1 MAPPTGR
8 SGILSPVRRVVLLL
22 TALVLSAVLAACGG
36 GGFAVGGA
44 AQDDGGPTVARTP
57 LQALNGPP
65 VVAPLAVPLK
75 LKLARDGSAPGF
87 DNPLRKEPRAG
98 LVADL
103 DTGQVLWAKAASRS
117 LPIASVTKL
126 MTALVVNGNSK
137 PTERVRISRLAVA
150 AQGSRVG
157 LLPLYKN
164 VQLETMLYGLLL
176 PSGNDAAV
184 ALAEHVAGD
193 VPSFVSMMNSQADAL
208 GLHCTTFDSPSG
220 FEEVR
225 RQRDAKNRS
234 CATDLAILGKAVL
247 DQPRL
252 AKIVGSTSAIR
263 PFPIKGRRIFFSN
276 HNPMLKDG
284 YPGTLGLKTGY
295 TDAAGKTFVGA
306 ARRGGHRLVVVLLNT
321 PDIGRQAEKLLDRG
335 FAAVAKSGV
344 GR

>member
-1 MAPPTGR
+1 M
-8 SGILSPVRRVVLLL
+8 RRAVPLLL
-22 TALVLSAVLAACGG
+22 ALLVGAVLSGCGG
-36 GGFAVGGA
+36 GVAGVTASSG
-44 AQDDGGPTVARTP
+44 DDDDAPTVARTP
-57 LQALNGPP
+57 MQAVNGPP

-75 LKLARDGSAPGF
+75 LQAARDGSAPGF
-87 DNPLRKEPRAG
+87 VSPLRKEPRAG

-103 DTGQVLWAKAASRS
+103 DSGKVLWSKAATRS

-126 MTALVVNGNSK
+126 MTALVVNGHSK
-137 PTERVRISRLAVA
+137 PTERVRISRAAVA

-184 ALAEHVAGD
+184 ALAEHVGGSVQD
-193 VPSFVSMMNSQADAL
+193 FVTMMNSQADAL

-220 FEEVR
+220 FEETL

-234 CATDLAILGKAVL
+234 CAVDLAVLARAVL

-252 AKIVGSTSAIR
+252 AKIVATNQAIR
-263 PFPIKGRRIFFSN
+263 PFPIKGRKLFLQN
-276 HNPMLKDG
+276 HNPLLKDH

-306 ARRGGHRLVVVLLNT
+306 ATRGGHRLVVVLLNT
-321 PDIGRQAEKLLDRG
+321 PDIGRQAEALLDRG
-335 FAAVAKSGV
+335 FRALGVSNAA
-344 GR
+344 R

>member
-1 MAPPTGR
+1 M
-8 SGILSPVRRVVLLL
+8 LSAVRRAVLLL
-22 TALVLSAVLAACGG
+22 SALVLSVVLSSCGG
-36 GGFAVGGA
+36 GGVAVGGA
-44 AQDDGGPTVARTP
+44 ATADGDGPTVSRTP

-75 LKLARDGSAPGF
+75 LGPLPDGAAPGF
-87 DNPLRKEPRAG
+87 VSPLRKEPRAG

-103 DTGQVLWAKAASRS
+103 DTGRVLWAKSPNRS

-126 MTALVVNGNSK
+126 MTALVVDGNSR

-184 ALAEHVAGD
+184 ALAEHVSGD
-193 VPSFVSMMNSQADAL
+193 VPTFVQLMNSQADAL

-220 FEEVR
+220 FEETR

-234 CATDLAILGKAVL
+234 CATDLAILGRAVL
-247 DQPRL
+247 DHPRL
-252 AKIVGSTSAIR
+252 AKIVGTNVAIR
-263 PFPIKGRRIFFSN
+263 PFPIKGRRIYLQN

-284 YPGTLGLKTGY
+284 YRGTLGLKTGY

-306 ARRGGHRLVVVLLNT
+306 ARRDGHRLVVVLLNT

-335 FAAVAKSGV
+335 FAALRSG
-344 GR
+344 GAARR